1 MDKFYL
7 AMFYSG
13 LQKLS
18 EEKFRIIPGQSILVG
33 NMRGQADIKVSSD
46 SVSRKH
52 LYIAMD
58 GEGGLMVCDA
68 GSSNGSFVGNQR
80 LETNTW
86 RSISSSDT
94 IFLGREV
101 TCEIHEEDSTIKQL
115 PPIPPSAK
123 KLKDDIDYDDS
134 DEYGSDDVD
143 KKRDPRI
150 NINFEPNIQVP
161 NHGNAGDKNPVS
173 LSGLILV
180 GALICAALTNPSK
193 QDHLNAI
200 ADKFPNNLSYLEE
213 AKEDRYKNFIFCSA
227 VVISPQIVS
236 FGIFKNIIFV
246 NPENFDKN
254 K

>member
-7 AMFYSG
+7 AKLYSG
-13 LQKLS
+13 PQKLS

-33 NMRGQADIKVSSD
+33 NTRGQADIKVSSD

-58 GEGGLMVCDA
+58 GEGGLIVCDA

-80 LETNTW
+80 LETNAW
-86 RSISSSDT
+86 RAISPSDK

-101 TCEIHEEDSTIKQL
+101 TCEIHEEDSTIKQP

-123 KLKDDIDYDDS
+123 KSKDEIDYDVA
-134 DEYGSDDVD
+134 DEGANNN
-143 KKRDPRI
+143 KKDPRI

-246 NPENFDKN
+246 NPDKFDK
-254 K
+254 KK

>member
-1 MDKFYL
+1 MIKKFK
-7 AMFYSG
+7 ASFSNSVK
-13 LQKLS
+13 KLS
-18 EEKFRIIPGQSILVG
+18 EEKFEIIPGQFILVG
-33 NMRGQADIKVSSD
+33 NTRGQADIKVSSD

-58 GEGGLMVCDA
+58 GEGGVIVCDA

-80 LETNTW
+80 LETNAW
-86 RSISSSDT
+86 RAISPSDK

-101 TCEIHEEDSTIKQL
+101 TCEIHEEDSTIKQP
-115 PPIPPSAK
+115 PPIPPNTK
-123 KLKDDIDYDDS
+123 KSKDDIDYGDA
-134 DEYGSDDVD
+134 DEYGSDDD
-143 KKRDPRI
+143 QKRDPRI
-150 NINFEPNIQVP
+150 NINFEPKIQVP

-173 LSGLILV
+173 LSGLIFV

-200 ADKFPNNLSYLEE
+200 ADKFPNNLAYLEE

>member
-7 AMFYSG
+7 ARFYSG

-33 NMRGQADIKVSSD
+33 NTRGHADIKVSSD

-52 LYIAMD
+52 LYIAMH
-58 GEGGLMVCDA
+58 GEGGLIVCDA

-80 LETNTW
+80 LETNAW
-86 RSISSSDT
+86 RAISPSDK

-101 TCEIHEEDSTIKQL
+101 TCEIHEEDSTIKQP

-123 KLKDDIDYDDS
+123 KSKDDIDYDDA
-134 DEYGSDDVD
+134 DEYGSDDGD
-143 KKRDPRI
+143 QKRDPRI

-193 QDHLNAI
+193 QDHLKAI
-200 ADKFPNNLSYLEE
+200 AEKFPNNPSYIQGSEKDDYL
-213 AKEDRYKNFIFCSA
+213 NL
-227 VVISPQIVS
+227 VVFSVVRINPQLASV
-236 FGIFKNIIFV
+236 GLFKNIIFV
-246 NPENFDKN
+246 NPEKFDKN